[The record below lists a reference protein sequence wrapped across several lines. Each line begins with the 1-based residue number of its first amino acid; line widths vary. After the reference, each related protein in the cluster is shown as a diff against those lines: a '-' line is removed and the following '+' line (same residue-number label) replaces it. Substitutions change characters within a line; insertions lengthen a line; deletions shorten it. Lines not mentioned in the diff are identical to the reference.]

1 MKIRIIVLFA
11 LLQTSLPAQDTG
23 KLYLDSSRDPSER
36 AMDLTARLTLSE
48 KCSLLMYHSPSIP
61 QLGVAEYN
69 WWNECLHGVARA
81 GKATVFPQAIALAAT
96 FDTELV
102 FQVADVIST
111 EARAK
116 YMAARRKDNLG
127 QYSGLTFW
135 TPNVNIFRDPR
146 WGRGQET
153 YGEDPLL
160 TSVMGAAFVQGL
172 QGNNPHYL
180 KTSACAKH
188 FIVHSGPEAGRHH
201 FNAMPTEADFY
212 NTYAPAFKALVD
224 AGVESVMCAYNRTW
238 NEPCCGSSPLL
249 HDLLRTKWGFNGQI
263 VSDCWALDD
272 MWLRHQVVNSEL
284 EAAALAARAGTN
296 LNCGS
301 IYHFLPE
308 AVEKGLITEGII
320 DSLLQPVLITRI
332 KLGMFD
338 PDSVSP
344 WRNTSP
350 DTVNC
355 LNHRQLAY
363 KAALESCVL
372 LQNTNHI
379 LPLDESK
386 LKNIFI
392 TGPTAAEVDALLGN
406 YNGFSGKLTT
416 VLEAIINHL
425 DAGTMADYSRGCLLS
440 GDSVFHGFW
449 QAGFA
454 DVIIASMG
462 NTRLLE
468 GEDGDAMLSNH
479 GGDRIE
485 LGLAGNQIEFLRLM
499 REKYPEK
506 PIIVVV
512 TGGSAIDISAIQ
524 PFADAIL
531 LAWYPGEQG
540 GNAVADL
547 IFGDENPSGK
557 LPVTFYKSV
566 NDLPPY
572 DDYSMQG
579 RTYRYFSGETL
590 FPFGYGLSYADF
602 EYISATSNR
611 TEYEAG
617 EEILLTV
624 TIKNTS
630 VLKGAEVVQ
639 VYCDYP
645 ISGDAAPNKSLIAFA
660 RVEILPYSVQSV
672 DFVIPIENFRL
683 WDGNLNDYQV
693 SKGTYHL
700 MVGSSSQDI
709 RLTKTIKV
717 R

>member
-1 MKIRIIVLFA
+1 M
-11 LLQTSLPAQDTG
+11 LQTSLPAQDTG

-61 QLGVAEYN
+61 RLGVAEYN

-416 VLEAIINHL
+416 VLEGIINHL

>member
-61 QLGVAEYN
+61 RLGVAEYN

-416 VLEAIINHL
+416 VLEGIINHL

>member
-1 MKIRIIVLFA
+1 

-61 QLGVAEYN
+61 RLGVAEYN

-416 VLEAIINHL
+416 VLEGIINHL

>member
-1 MKIRIIVLFA
+1 
-11 LLQTSLPAQDTG
+11 
-23 KLYLDSSRDPSER
+23 
-36 AMDLTARLTLSE
+36 
-48 KCSLLMYHSPSIP
+48 
-61 QLGVAEYN
+61 
-69 WWNECLHGVARA
+69 
-81 GKATVFPQAIALAAT
+81 
-96 FDTELV
+96 
-102 FQVADVIST
+102 
-111 EARAK
+111 
-116 YMAARRKDNLG
+116 
-127 QYSGLTFW
+127 
-135 TPNVNIFRDPR
+135 
-146 WGRGQET
+146 
-153 YGEDPLL
+153 
-160 TSVMGAAFVQGL
+160 
-172 QGNNPHYL
+172 
-180 KTSACAKH
+180 
-188 FIVHSGPEAGRHH
+188 
-201 FNAMPTEADFY
+201 
-212 NTYAPAFKALVD
+212 
-224 AGVESVMCAYNRTW
+224 
-238 NEPCCGSSPLL
+238 
-249 HDLLRTKWGFNGQI
+249 
-263 VSDCWALDD
+263 
-272 MWLRHQVVNSEL
+272 
-284 EAAALAARAGTN
+284 
-296 LNCGS
+296 
-301 IYHFLPE
+301 
-308 AVEKGLITEGII
+308 
-320 DSLLQPVLITRI
+320 
-332 KLGMFD
+332 
-338 PDSVSP
+338 
-344 WRNTSP
+344 
-350 DTVNC
+350 
-355 LNHRQLAY
+355 
-363 KAALESCVL
+363 
-372 LQNTNHI
+372 
-379 LPLDESK
+379 
-386 LKNIFI
+386 
-392 TGPTAAEVDALLGN
+392 VDALLGN

-416 VLEAIINHL
+416 VLEGIINHL

>member
-416 VLEAIINHL
+416 VLEGIINHL

>member
-61 QLGVAEYN
+61 RLGVAEYN